1 MLLLITDYDNSKK
14 FMKNHFIKREIPFST
29 FCLTHTH
36 ISFLAEQK
44 PINIGKGAVAGKN
57 IAEFIQKIRQ
67 LIGGYLRFMTL
78 VRM

>member
-36 ISFLAEQK
+36 KLIYLYDGNHISFLAEQK

-57 IAEFIQKIRQ
+57 IAEFIQKY
-67 LIGGYLRFMTL
+67 GS
-78 VRM
+78 